1 MTELRIRPAGD
12 RALLLEPPDLDAP
25 AALAGRLRE
34 RPVDG
39 VADILPAAR
48 TVLVTLRP
56 GTDPAAVAQ
65 VLREAAAS
73 APRGGDGDRGEPIV
87 IPVHYDGAD
96 LTDAARLLGISVP
109 ELIARHT
116 GCEWHCAFVG
126 FAPGFG
132 YLEAPRANLTV
143 PRRDQSR
150 TAVPAGSVA
159 LAGGYSAV
167 YPRRSPGGWQLIGR
181 ADTVLWDL
189 TRPDPAL
196 LRPGSRVR
204 FTVAGR

>member
-1 MTELRIRPAGD
+1 MTGLRIRPAGD
-12 RALLLEPPDLDAP
+12 RALLLEPPDRDAL
-25 AALAGRLRE
+25 AALTGRLRE
-34 RPVDG
+34 RTVDG

-48 TVLVTLRP
+48 TVLVTLSP
-56 GTDPAAVAQ
+56 GSDPDAVAQ
-65 VLREAAAS
+65 LLREAAAS
-73 APRGGDGDRGEPIV
+73 APPGGDHDSGEPIV

-96 LTDAARLLGISVP
+96 LPDAARLLGISEQ
-109 ELIARHT
+109 ELIARHA
-116 GCEWHCAFVG
+116 GYEWHCAFVG

-132 YLEAPRANLTV
+132 YLEAPQANLSV
-143 PRRDQSR
+143 PRRDRSL

-167 YPRRSPGGWQLIGR
+167 YPRRSPGGWQLIGHT
-181 ADTVLWDL
+181 DTVLWDL

-204 FTVAGR
+204 FAVADR

>member
-12 RALLLEPPDLDAP
+12 RALLLEPPDRD
-25 AALAGRLRE
+25 ALAGLVDRLRAQ
-34 RPVDG
+34 PVDG

-48 TVLVTLRP
+48 TVLVTLLP
-56 GTDPAAVAQ
+56 GATPAALATR
-65 VLREAAAS
+65 LRALATGAAPADGVDEAPA
-73 APRGGDGDRGEPIV
+73 IV
-87 IPVHYDGAD
+87 IPVHYDGSD
-96 LTDAARLLGISVP
+96 LSDAARLLDISES

-116 GCEWHCAFVG
+116 GHEWRCAFVG

-132 YLEAPRANLTV
+132 YLEAPEANLRV
-143 PRRDQSR
+143 PRRTQSR

-181 ADTVLWDL
+181 TDTVLWDL
-189 TRPDPAL
+189 DRPEPAL
-196 LRPGSRVR
+196 LRPGSRIR
-204 FTVAGR
+204 FAVAGR